1 MRKQFAAAGM
11 TAALL
16 IPAAGSSAVLTKGMG
31 QGCPD
36 GEKEVS
42 R

>member
-1 MRKQFAAAGM
+1 MRKYFAAGV
-11 TAALL
+11 TAALM
-16 IPAAGSSAVLTKGMG
+16 IPAVGSAAVLTRGMG